1 MTRGPPASRRP
12 DTAPMAIRD
21 RETVHCSQS
30 SGPTGKVGI
39 GKVAVRDTPHAN
51 GILPHSTPDF
61 KSTRVRAGNS
71 HLNVTLGWIRKMGG
85 AVRQFGEGKAR
96 AFDVTQFRRVSTDF
110 TDKNRICVICEICG
124 YQRLK
129 PRVVG
134 RVSWPV
140 REAASIDNHEEQE
153 IEPRKSRN
161 WRRFLVRVCCVVL
174 F

>member
-1 MTRGPPASRRP
+1 MTRGPPARLKVRYR
-12 DTAPMAIRD
+12 PMAISD

-85 AVRQFGEGKAR
+85 AGRQFGEAR
-96 AFDVTQFRRVSTDF
+96 LVLLTLRSFGGYPQISQISQVRIASASSAKSVDINDSKPASWDGSPGPSRGSKHRPSRRTG
-110 TDKNRICVICEICG
+110 N
-124 YQRLK
+124 
-129 PRVVG
+129 
-134 RVSWPV
+134 
-140 REAASIDNHEEQE
+140 
-153 IEPRKSRN
+153 
-161 WRRFLVRVCCVVL
+161 
-174 F
+174 